1 MSDRARELAQRG
13 ATLRA
18 RAAVQR
24 AQLGDIR
31 GELQHQLRF
40 IDRGIDVAR
49 RLTAAPML
57 LLIGIAALAFI
68 GPSGMVRWV
77 SRAALIATSIRRLTL
92 AVSPDQ
98 ANR

>member
-1 MSDRARELAQRG
+1 MSDRARELAQRR

-18 RAAVQR
+18 RAATQR

-49 RLTAAPML
+49 RLTSAPML
-57 LLIGIAALAFI
+57 LLVGLAALAFI

-77 SRAALIATSIRRLTL
+77 SRAALVAASVRRLTL
-92 AVSPDQ
+92 AGSPDRP
-98 ANR
+98 NC

>member
-1 MSDRARELAQRG
+1 MSDRTRELARRR

-18 RAAVQR
+18 RAVVQR
-24 AQLGDIR
+24 AQLGQIR

-57 LLIGIAALAFI
+57 LIVGLAALAFI
-68 GPSGMVRWV
+68 GPSGMMRWV

-92 AVSPDQ
+92 AGSSDQ